1 MLTGAKL
8 VGLILLLA
16 GLGLWFITF
25 RKVRRNPENTQA
37 RWLFAV
43 SFALEV
49 AGIVLLT
56 EGCGSRVLSE

>member
-25 RKVRRNPENTQA
+25 RKVRNDPKNTKV
-37 RWLFAV
+37 RWLFTA
-43 SFALEV
+43 SFALEI

-56 EGCGSRVLSE
+56 EGCGSRVFSE